1 MVEGSHLENVE
12 GSGLKINLGEIANE
26 VGEY

>member
-12 GSGLKINLGEIANE
+12 GSGLKINLGEIDNE
-26 VGEY
+26 VGKN